1 MLHTIYNPY
10 VSKNLKREPAIMAKL
25 NHPNIVSLHEVV
37 SVTSPGG
44 SSALHV
50 CVGHCPFQ
58 VLGYLK
64 SPKGTLG
71 KTAGCF
77 NLLAKDVTTQLQP
90 AALLDQVNIEQ
101 MAMEL

>member
-1 MLHTIYNPY
+1 
-10 VSKNLKREPAIMAKL
+10 MAKL

-50 CVGHCPFQ
+50 CDGHCPFQ
-58 VLGYLK
+58 VLGYLR

-77 NLLAKDVTTQLQP
+77 SLLAKDATTQLQQS
-90 AALLDQVNIEQ
+90 AALPDQVKSEN
-101 MAMEL
+101 AMQ